1 MSTNPLSWHWTHPQV
16 CPVFTLWRLVF
27 SKRGPFTCPCEL
39 GLVTHWM
46 LWSLGKASGGDSVK
60 DKWPGPASS
69 TELEGNPS
77 CSAMNQRVPSG
88 REAVC
93 LLHSPCH
100 RSKPYRHQASPRRQP
115 KQQFP
120 IYLQPV
126 EPWKLQSTSTHKV
139 QGSWATLAHSTLGGT
154 WVSVGFLTWTR
165 EAWGPWGTA
174 RLTTACPRPSQAPA
188 NVCPTNGY
196 KGLKKQT
203 KEISCRHL
211 NNLRDY
217 VMICINSLLYT
228 V

>member
-1 MSTNPLSWHWTHPQV
+1 MDGDVNKSFVVTLNTPPGMSCVHAVEASV
-16 CPVFTLWRLVF
+16 
-27 SKRGPFTCPCEL
+27 SKRGPFTCPCEP

-139 QGSWATLAHSTLGGT
+139 QGS
-154 WVSVGFLTWTR
+154 
-165 EAWGPWGTA
+165 
-174 RLTTACPRPSQAPA
+174 
-188 NVCPTNGY
+188 
-196 KGLKKQT
+196 
-203 KEISCRHL
+203 
-211 NNLRDY
+211 
-217 VMICINSLLYT
+217 
-228 V
+228 